1 MQNINLELQAIN
13 ELVKSLHTSQYAPYI
28 PHPIP
33 YGPITTKYDLQN
45 IKINPDIPTSRTS
58 GTTGTP
64 LIIPKTQKSIIWHK
78 ATNIR
83 ELQWRK
89 WDFTKKC
96 VVILARIKNDNIDRN
111 IYNKKLDTNKNL
123 QIYLEQIQPSYL
135 YTYPS
140 IIRELD
146 LSKLHNLIDVKS
158 VGEVGGTNYSC
169 EEAGTIALQ
178 CPEFNNYH
186 IMENIIVES
195 DKEHGILITD
205 LTNPIINRY
214 ALGDMIELGTEP
226 CKCGRTLPTITKIY
240 GRVRNMLLLPDNN
253 KIWPTVG
260 EPLFRTITDK
270 IIRHQTIQ
278 RTLNDIELRLQ
289 VKEVLTK
296 DEYDNLI
303 SLVLKSLGYDH
314 LNCNIVYVDKFED
327 GKFEAFKCDLKN

>member
-1 MQNINLELQAIN
+1 MQNFNMAFPNLISLIQYLQ
-13 ELVKSLHTSQYAPYI
+13 TSQYAVNQIY
-28 PHPIP
+28 PIP
-33 YGPITTKYDLQN
+33 TGPITTKYDLQN
-45 IKINPDIPTSRTS
+45 IKIDPTIPTSKTS

-64 LIIPKTQKSIIWHK
+64 LIIPKTTQSIMWHQ

-89 WDFTKKC
+89 WDITKIC
-96 VVILARIKNDNIDRN
+96 VVILARIKHDNIEGN
-111 IYNKKLDTNKNL
+111 LYNKKLDTNKNL
-123 QIYLEQIQPSYL
+123 QTFLEHVQPSYL

-146 LSKLHNLIDVKS
+146 LSKLNNLIDVKS
-158 VGEVGGTNYSC
+158 VGEIGGTNYSC
-169 EEAGTIALQ
+169 EESGTIALQ

-186 IMENIIVES
+186 IMENIIVENN
-195 DKEHGILITD
+195 KEHGILITD

-214 ALGDMIELGTEP
+214 ALGDIIELGTEP

-240 GRVRNMLLLPDNN
+240 GRIRNMLLLPDNN
-253 KIWPTVG
+253 KIWPTIG

-270 IIRHQTIQ
+270 IIRHQAIQ

-296 DEYDNLI
+296 EEYDNLI
-303 SLVLKSLGYDH
+303 FLVLKSLGWSH
-314 LNCNIVYVDKFED
+314 LKCHIIYVDKFDD